1 MWELDIKLEGQCFLY
16 SLLLGIAL
24 CFLYDIFKA
33 VRQSFKKPHFVATLI
48 LDILFFL
55 ICVLPVYC
63 HLLIFTNGQVRF
75 YVLFTVATG
84 FFICRFTLSK
94 IFLVVLRFL
103 IGVIMRIFSHL
114 GVFLRNILSPVVKI
128 LKKVRFKDK
137 KVLKNT

>member
-16 SLLLGIAL
+16 SLILGIAL
-24 CFLYDIFKA
+24 CFIYDIFKA
-33 VRQSFKKPHFVATLI
+33 VRQSFKKPHFVVTLV

-55 ICVLPVYC
+55 LSVLPVYC
-63 HLLIFTNGQVRF
+63 HFLIFTNGQVRF

-94 IFLVVLRFL
+94 IFLLVLRFF
-103 IGVIMRIFSHL
+103 IGVFIGIFSR
-114 GVFLRNILSPVVKI
+114 FLRFLRKILSPVGKI